1 VIEDDTPD
9 DIAQRRR
16 EFSQRMARWRRDNP
30 GAWPAEKAH
39 AKAVI
44 REELGL

>member
-9 DIAQRRR
+9 DELGRQIAF
-16 EFSQRMARWRRDNP
+16 ELRWAAWERDNP
-30 GAWPAEKAH
+30 GAWLAEKAH

>member
-1 VIEDDTPD
+1 MIEDDTPD

-16 EFSQRMARWRRDNP
+16 EFAQRMALWRRNNP
-30 GAWPAEKAH
+30 GAWPAEVASEKARL
-39 AKAVI
+39 